1 MSEYIIWRE
10 KLRFLFFSTSFFQYH
25 LFVKRLHHSMQYHV
39 VHVVLKVHVI
49 MMHASENILF
59 EKNHVFLPL
68 AAIFSNNLHNL
79 CKKVVSLITD
89 VLVIIM
95 LL

>member
-1 MSEYIIWRE
+1 
-10 KLRFLFFSTSFFQYH
+10 
-25 LFVKRLHHSMQYHV
+25 MQYHV

-59 EKNHVFLPL
+59 EKIHVFLPL